1 MKQSNLMIK
10 PIPLAFSRCPVVQ
23 VSAVKT
29 VGFKAAMFKIFVPV
43 VFMLSS
49 SVTASES
56 IPEDALDCLI
66 EPWVVSDVGS
76 PVQGVIAE
84 LLVDRGQRVEKGQ
97 PLAQLESGV
106 EDSDVALA
114 KIRAETESE
123 LVARVAEKKLAK
135 LALDRMQDMNKQKL
149 VSAQELDESK
159 ARYQIASA
167 ALSLALE
174 NQKIQQLELKR
185 SQRQYARRILT
196 SPLDGVVVEQ
206 LAFTGEFVYDNPV
219 MTIAAL
225 SPLRVEVMLPA
236 RLFGTI
242 SQGDVARIHPEIASA
257 SELFA
262 TVDVV
267 DPLLDSRSG
276 TFGVRLLLANTD
288 YTIPAGQR
296 CRISFEPAMA
306 AANTDDSASRD
317 LTTSAAKDG
326 D

>member
-1 MKQSNLMIK
+1 MKQPNLLKLLK
-10 PIPLAFSRCPVVQ
+10 PVMVLMVALGP
-23 VSAVKT
+23 
-29 VGFKAAMFKIFVPV
+29 AAH
-43 VFMLSS
+43 
-49 SVTASES
+49 ASDS
-56 IPEDALDCLI
+56 IPDDALDCLI

-76 PVQGVIAE
+76 PVQGVIAK
-84 LLVDRGQRVEKGQ
+84 LLVDRGQHVEKDQ

-106 EDSDVALA
+106 EYSDVALA
-114 KIRAETESE
+114 EIRADTESE

-135 LALDRMQDMNKQKL
+135 LALERMEDMNKQKL

-167 ALSLALE
+167 ALTLALE
-174 NQKIQQLELKR
+174 NQKIQKLELKR

-196 SPLDGVVVEQ
+196 SPIDGVVVEQ
-206 LAFTGEFVYDNPV
+206 LAFMGEFVYDNPV

-225 SPLRVEVMLPA
+225 NPLRVEVMMPA

-242 SQGDVARIHPEIASA
+242 SKGDLARLHPEIESDRK
-257 SELFA
+257 LFA

-276 TFGVRLLLANTD
+276 TFGVRLLLANPD
-288 YTIPAGQR
+288 YKIPAGQR
-296 CRISFEPAMA
+296 CRISFEPVIA
-306 AANTDDSASRD
+306 AANADSAGSIAPR
-317 LTTSAAKDG
+317 TKESNG

>member
-1 MKQSNLMIK
+1 MKQCNLLKLLK
-10 PIPLAFSRCPVVQ
+10 PATVLTVVL
-23 VSAVKT
+23 
-29 VGFKAAMFKIFVPV
+29 G
-43 VFMLSS
+43 
-49 SVTASES
+49 SVAHASDS
-56 IPEDALDCLI
+56 IPDDALDCLI

-114 KIRAETESE
+114 EIRAE
-123 LVARVAEKKLAK
+123 KLAK
-135 LALDRMQDMNKQKL
+135 LALERMQDMNKQKL

-167 ALSLALE
+167 ALTLALE
-174 NQKIQQLELKR
+174 NQKIQKLELKR

-196 SPLDGVVVEQ
+196 SPIDGVVVEQ

-225 SPLRVEVMLPA
+225 SPLRVEVMMPA

-242 SQGDVARIHPEIASA
+242 SQGDVARLHPEIESDQ
-257 SELFA
+257 ELFA

-276 TFGVRLLLANTD
+276 TFGVRLLLANND
-288 YTIPAGQR
+288 YKIPAGQR

-306 AANTDDSASRD
+306 AASADTNTP
-317 LTTSAAKDG
+317 TTKESNG